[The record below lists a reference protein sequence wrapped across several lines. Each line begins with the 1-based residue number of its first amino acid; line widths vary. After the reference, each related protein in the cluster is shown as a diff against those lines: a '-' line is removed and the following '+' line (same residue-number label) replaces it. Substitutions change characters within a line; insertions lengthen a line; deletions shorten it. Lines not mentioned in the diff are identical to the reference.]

1 MEAIGILP
9 HEAQVSVAAAARDLG
24 RTPGISQNGLI
35 VVEGRLLP
43 RAISRLR
50 FLNYTYDM
58 PPNS

>member
-9 HEAQVSVAAAARDLG
+9 RETQVLVATAARDLG
-24 RTPGISQNGLI
+24 RTPGISQNSLI
-35 VVEGRLLP
+35 AVEDRLLSRP
-43 RAISRLR
+43 ISRLV